1 MPAVLLCAH
10 FTDQELTQRKQAR
23 TGARRTLPDP
33 AVASRAL
40 ALAICEVE
48 AGLRAVAVIRCTATR
63 GAAFKAKNLRRDA
76 RLGVGFCV
84 CRCRLDPAAV
94 NQHGTWLGAAEGDAS
109 SWPSW

>member
-33 AVASRAL
+33 AATARAL

-48 AGLRAVAVIRCTATR
+48 AGLRGSCHPVY
-63 GAAFKAKNLRRDA
+63 
-76 RLGVGFCV
+76 
-84 CRCRLDPAAV
+84 
-94 NQHGTWLGAAEGDAS
+94 GDAWGS
-109 SWPSW
+109 V

>member
-23 TGARRTLPDP
+23 RTLPDP
-33 AVASRAL
+33 AATARAL

-48 AGLRAVAVIRCTATR
+48 AGLRAVAAIRCTATR

-76 RLGVGFCV
+76 RLRVGFCA
-84 CRCRLDPAAV
+84 CRRRLDLAAV
-94 NQHGTWLGAAEGDAS
+94 NQHGTWLGGCRR
-109 SWPSW
+109 

>member
-33 AVASRAL
+33 AATARAL

-48 AGLRAVAVIRCTATR
+48 AGLRAVAAIRCTATR

-76 RLGVGFCV
+76 RLRVGFCA
-84 CRCRLDPAAV
+84 CRRRLDTAAV
-94 NQHGTWLGAAEGDAS
+94 NQHGTWLGGCRR
-109 SWPSW
+109 